1 MRTILYICT
10 TKDFRM
16 KQRITLSLSE
26 SSINFAKKY
35 AKKSNTS
42 VSEMFDN
49 YFGTLKKIEETN
61 KSKKLAIDIDFQKE
75 EDVTKIIERTGTK
88 MEVSMLHLILKLQ
101 VMS

>member
-1 MRTILYICT
+1 MRTILYICK
-10 TKDFRM
+10 TKDVRM

-35 AKKSNTS
+35 AKKSNSS

-61 KSKKLAIDIDFQKE
+61 KKLKVKDPFIEKFAGVFDTGSKD
-75 EDVTKIIERTGTK
+75 
-88 MEVSMLHLILKLQ
+88 ILKE
-101 VMS
+101 VFK